1 MAMIV
6 SMSAFDLDT
15 VRRLPVSERI
25 RLVEAIW
32 DSVASDTADI
42 ELPAW
47 QADELDRRMA
57 DMQRNPSEGAPWT
70 EVERRILREG

>member
-1 MAMIV
+1 
-6 SMSAFDLDT
+6 MSAINLDT
-15 VRRLPVSERI
+15 VLELPVSERI
-25 RLVEAIW
+25 KLVEAIW

-57 DMQRNPSEGAPWT
+57 DMERNPAEGTPWSE
-70 EVERRILREG
+70 VKRRILRKG